1 MENNLKSYLK
11 NLALDQLLHT
21 PVGEKLGQA
30 IEMIQVVQ
38 NHFYAIL
45 EKQDELDLTSAK
57 AATIATFAILRKIAE
72 GKSPSKFEADDWK
85 DIAAVVAK
93 FAILPSDQQYSV
105 FIFSLFERY
114 IRCSTGLIKG
124 VVPSKI
130 IDTINALADELHH
143 NTELLRNGIITEVK
157 YTEDCLWIALEAM
170 VKLLASATAL
180 MGDKR
185 NTDLSQA
192 VASLAFEYGRLMLY
206 RREQEIVNQF
216 IISQYQLDEELEQ
229 KYTLFLAEL
238 NNQVEQFYLLV
249 ENAFVP
255 NFRDAFLQST
265 LLAKAAGVR
274 DEDILSCREEID
286 NFFLV

>member
-238 NNQVEQFYLLV
+238 NNQAEQFYLLV

>member
-1 MENNLKSYLK
+1 ME
-11 NLALDQLLHT
+11 T
-21 PVGEKLGQA
+21 
-30 IEMIQVVQ
+30 IQVVQ

-45 EKQDELDLTSAK
+45 EKRGEQELTGGK

-85 DIAAVVAK
+85 DIAGAVSK
-93 FAILPSDQQYSV
+93 FAILPSDQEYSV
-105 FIFSLFERY
+105 FIFTLFERY
-114 IRCSTGLIKG
+114 IRCSAELIKG

-130 IDTINALADELHH
+130 IDTINALADELH
-143 NTELLRNGIITEVK
+143 NNAELLRNGIITEVK
-157 YTEDCLWIALEAM
+157 YTEDCLWAALEAM

-185 NTDLSQA
+185 GTDFSQA
-192 VASLAFEYGRLMLY
+192 VASFAFEYGRLMLY

-216 IISQYQLDEELEQ
+216 IISQYQLDEELEH

-238 NNQVEQFYLLV
+238 NNQAEQFYLLV

-255 NFRDAFLQST
+255 NFRNAFLQSI

-286 NFFLV
+286 SFFM

>member
-238 NNQVEQFYLLV
+238 NNQAEQFYLLV

-255 NFRDAFLQST
+255 NFRDAFLQSI

>member
-11 NLALDQLLHT
+11 NLALDQLLNT

-30 IEMIQVVQ
+30 METIQVVQ

-45 EKQDELDLTSAK
+45 EKRGEQELTGGK

-85 DIAAVVAK
+85 DIAGAVSK
-93 FAILPSDQQYSV
+93 FAILPSDQEYSV
-105 FIFSLFERY
+105 FIFTLFERY
-114 IRCSTGLIKG
+114 IRCSAELIKG

-130 IDTINALADELHH
+130 IDTINALADELH
-143 NTELLRNGIITEVK
+143 NNAELLRNGIITEVK
-157 YTEDCLWIALEAM
+157 YTEDCLWAALEAM

-185 NTDLSQA
+185 ITDFSQA
-192 VASLAFEYGRLMLY
+192 VASFAFEYGRLMLY

-216 IISQYQLDEELEQ
+216 IISQYQLDEELEH

-238 NNQVEQFYLLV
+238 NNQAEQFYLLV

-255 NFRDAFLQST
+255 NFRNAFLQSI
-265 LLAKAAGVR
+265 LLAKAAGAR

-286 NFFLV
+286 SFFM

>member
-11 NLALDQLLHT
+11 NLALDQLLNT

-30 IEMIQVVQ
+30 METIQVVQ

-45 EKQDELDLTSAK
+45 EKRGEQELTGGK

-85 DIAAVVAK
+85 DIAGAVSK
-93 FAILPSDQQYSV
+93 FAILPSDQEYSV
-105 FIFSLFERY
+105 FIFTLFERY
-114 IRCSTGLIKG
+114 IRCSAELIKG

-130 IDTINALADELHH
+130 IDTINALADELH
-143 NTELLRNGIITEVK
+143 NNAELLRNGIITEVK
-157 YTEDCLWIALEAM
+157 YTEDCLWAALEAM

-185 NTDLSQA
+185 ITDFSQA
-192 VASLAFEYGRLMLY
+192 VASFAFEYGRLMLY
-206 RREQEIVNQF
+206 RREQEIVNRF
-216 IISQYQLDEELEQ
+216 IISQHQLDEELEH

-238 NNQVEQFYLLV
+238 NNQAEQFYLLV

-255 NFRDAFLQST
+255 NFRNAFLQSI

-286 NFFLV
+286 SFFM

>member
-11 NLALDQLLHT
+11 NLALDQLLNT

-30 IEMIQVVQ
+30 METIQVVQ

-45 EKQDELDLTSAK
+45 EKRGEQELTGGK

-85 DIAAVVAK
+85 DIAGAVSK
-93 FAILPSDQQYSV
+93 FAILPSDQEYSV
-105 FIFSLFERY
+105 FIFTLFERY
-114 IRCSTGLIKG
+114 IRCSAELIKG

-130 IDTINALADELHH
+130 IDTINALADELH
-143 NTELLRNGIITEVK
+143 NNAELLRNGIITEVK
-157 YTEDCLWIALEAM
+157 YTEDCLWAALEAM

-185 NTDLSQA
+185 ITDFSQA

-216 IISQYQLDEELEQ
+216 IISQYQLDEELEH

-238 NNQVEQFYLLV
+238 NNQAEQFYLLV

-255 NFRDAFLQST
+255 NFRNAFLQSI

-286 NFFLV
+286 SFFM

>member
-11 NLALDQLLHT
+11 NLALDQLLNT

-30 IEMIQVVQ
+30 METIQVVQ

-45 EKQDELDLTSAK
+45 EKRGEQELTGGK

-85 DIAAVVAK
+85 DIAGAVSK
-93 FAILPSDQQYSV
+93 YAILPSDQEYSV
-105 FIFSLFERY
+105 FIFTLFERY
-114 IRCSTGLIKG
+114 IRCSAELIKG

-130 IDTINALADELHH
+130 IDTINALADELH
-143 NTELLRNGIITEVK
+143 NNAELLRNGIITEVK
-157 YTEDCLWIALEAM
+157 YTEDCLWAALEAM

-185 NTDLSQA
+185 ITDFSQA
-192 VASLAFEYGRLMLY
+192 VASFAFEYGRLMLY

-216 IISQYQLDEELEQ
+216 IISQYQLDEELEH

-238 NNQVEQFYLLV
+238 NNQAEQFYLLV

-255 NFRDAFLQST
+255 NFRNAFLQSI

-286 NFFLV
+286 SFFM

>member
-11 NLALDQLLHT
+11 NLALDQLLNT

-30 IEMIQVVQ
+30 METIQVVQ

-45 EKQDELDLTSAK
+45 EKRGEQELTGGK
-57 AATIATFAILRKIAE
+57 AAKITTFAILRKIAE

-85 DIAAVVAK
+85 DIAGAVSK
-93 FAILPSDQQYSV
+93 FAILPSDQEYSV
-105 FIFSLFERY
+105 FIFTLFERY
-114 IRCSTGLIKG
+114 IRCSAELIKG

-130 IDTINALADELHH
+130 IDTINALADELH
-143 NTELLRNGIITEVK
+143 NNAELLRNGIITEVK
-157 YTEDCLWIALEAM
+157 YTEDCLWAALEAM

-185 NTDLSQA
+185 ITDFSQA
-192 VASLAFEYGRLMLY
+192 VASFAFEYGRLMLY

-216 IISQYQLDEELEQ
+216 IISQYQLDEELEH

-238 NNQVEQFYLLV
+238 NNQAEQFYLLV

-255 NFRDAFLQST
+255 NFRNAFLQSI

-286 NFFLV
+286 SFFM

>member
-1 MENNLKSYLK
+1 MENNLKCYLK
-11 NLALDQLLHT
+11 NLALDQLLNT
-21 PVGEKLGQA
+21 PIGEKLGQA
-30 IEMIQVVQ
+30 METIQVVQ

-45 EKQDELDLTSAK
+45 EKRGEQELTGGK

-85 DIAAVVAK
+85 DIAGAVSK
-93 FAILPSDQQYSV
+93 FAILPSDQEYSV
-105 FIFSLFERY
+105 FIFTLFERY
-114 IRCSTGLIKG
+114 IRCSAELIKG

-130 IDTINALADELHH
+130 IDTINALADELH
-143 NTELLRNGIITEVK
+143 NNAELLRNGIITEVK
-157 YTEDCLWIALEAM
+157 YTEDCLWAALEAM

-185 NTDLSQA
+185 ITDFSQA
-192 VASLAFEYGRLMLY
+192 VASFAFEYGRLMLY

-216 IISQYQLDEELEQ
+216 IISQYQLDEELEH

-238 NNQVEQFYLLV
+238 NNQAEQFYLLV

-255 NFRDAFLQST
+255 NFRNAFLQSI

-286 NFFLV
+286 SFFM

>member
-1 MENNLKSYLK
+1 
-11 NLALDQLLHT
+11 
-21 PVGEKLGQA
+21 
-30 IEMIQVVQ
+30 MIQS
-38 NHFYAIL
+38 HFYAIL

-85 DIAAVVAK
+85 DIAVVVSK
-93 FAILPSDQQYSV
+93 FAILPSDQEYSV

-114 IRCSTGLIKG
+114 IRCSTGLITG

-157 YTEDCLWIALEAM
+157 YTEDCLWITLEAM

-185 NTDLSQA
+185 ITDFSQA

-216 IISQYQLDEELEQ
+216 IISQYQLDEELEH

-238 NNQVEQFYLLV
+238 NNQAEQFYLLV

-255 NFRDAFLQST
+255 NFRDAFLQSI

>member
-11 NLALDQLLHT
+11 NLALDQLLNT

-30 IEMIQVVQ
+30 METIQVVQ

-45 EKQDELDLTSAK
+45 EKRGELELTGGK

-85 DIAAVVAK
+85 DIAGAVSK
-93 FAILPSDQQYSV
+93 FAILPSDQEYSV
-105 FIFSLFERY
+105 FIFTLFERY
-114 IRCSTGLIKG
+114 IRCSAELIKG

-130 IDTINALADELHH
+130 IDTINALADELH
-143 NTELLRNGIITEVK
+143 NNAELLRNGIITEVK
-157 YTEDCLWIALEAM
+157 YTEDCLWAALEAM

-185 NTDLSQA
+185 ITDFSQA

-216 IISQYQLDEELEQ
+216 IISQYQLDEELEH

-238 NNQVEQFYLLV
+238 NNQAEQFYLLV

-255 NFRDAFLQST
+255 NFRNAFLQSI
-265 LLAKAAGVR
+265 LLAKAAGAR

-286 NFFLV
+286 SFFM

>member
-11 NLALDQLLHT
+11 NLALDQLLNT

-30 IEMIQVVQ
+30 METIQVVQ

-45 EKQDELDLTSAK
+45 EKRGELELTGGK

-72 GKSPSKFEADDWK
+72 GKSPPKFEADDWK
-85 DIAAVVAK
+85 DIAGAVSK
-93 FAILPSDQQYSV
+93 FAILPSDQEYSV
-105 FIFSLFERY
+105 FIFTLFERY
-114 IRCSTGLIKG
+114 IRCSAELIKG

-130 IDTINALADELHH
+130 IDTINALADELH
-143 NTELLRNGIITEVK
+143 NNAELLRNGIITEVK
-157 YTEDCLWIALEAM
+157 YTEDCLWAALEAM

-185 NTDLSQA
+185 ITDFSQA
-192 VASLAFEYGRLMLY
+192 VASFAFEYGRLMLY

-216 IISQYQLDEELEQ
+216 IISQYQLDEELEH

-238 NNQVEQFYLLV
+238 NNQAEQFYLLV

-255 NFRDAFLQST
+255 NFRNAFLQSI

-286 NFFLV
+286 SFFM

>member
-11 NLALDQLLHT
+11 NLALDQLLNT

-30 IEMIQVVQ
+30 METIQVVQ

-45 EKQDELDLTSAK
+45 EKRGEQELTGGK

-85 DIAAVVAK
+85 DIAGAVSK
-93 FAILPSDQQYSV
+93 FAILPSDQEYSV
-105 FIFSLFERY
+105 FIFTLFERY
-114 IRCSTGLIKG
+114 IRCSAELIKG

-130 IDTINALADELHH
+130 IDTINALADELH
-143 NTELLRNGIITEVK
+143 NNAELLRNGIITEVK
-157 YTEDCLWIALEAM
+157 YTEDCLWAALEAM

-185 NTDLSQA
+185 ITDFSQA
-192 VASLAFEYGRLMLY
+192 VASFAFEYGRLMLY

-216 IISQYQLDEELEQ
+216 IISQHQLDEELEHQ
-229 KYTLFLAEL
+229 YTLFLAEL

-286 NFFLV
+286 SFFM

>member
-11 NLALDQLLHT
+11 NLALDQLLNT

-30 IEMIQVVQ
+30 METIQVVQ

-45 EKQDELDLTSAK
+45 EKRGEQELTGGK

-85 DIAAVVAK
+85 DIAGAVSK
-93 FAILPSDQQYSV
+93 FAILPSDQEYSV
-105 FIFSLFERY
+105 FIFTLFERY
-114 IRCSTGLIKG
+114 IRCSAELIKG

-130 IDTINALADELHH
+130 IDTINALADELH
-143 NTELLRNGIITEVK
+143 NNAELLRNGIITEVK
-157 YTEDCLWIALEAM
+157 YTEDCLWAALEAM

-185 NTDLSQA
+185 ITDFSQA
-192 VASLAFEYGRLMLY
+192 VASFAFEYGRLMLY

-216 IISQYQLDEELEQ
+216 IISQYQLDEELEH

-238 NNQVEQFYLLV
+238 NNQAEQFYLLV

-255 NFRDAFLQST
+255 NFRNAFLQSI

-286 NFFLV
+286 SFFM

>member
-11 NLALDQLLHT
+11 NLALDQLLNT

-45 EKQDELDLTSAK
+45 EKRGELELTGGK

-85 DIAAVVAK
+85 DIAGAVSK
-93 FAILPSDQQYSV
+93 FAILPSDQEYSV
-105 FIFSLFERY
+105 FIFTLFERY
-114 IRCSTGLIKG
+114 IRCSAELIKG

-130 IDTINALADELHH
+130 IDTINALADELH
-143 NTELLRNGIITEVK
+143 NNAELLRNGIITEVK
-157 YTEDCLWIALEAM
+157 YTEDCLWAALEAM

-185 NTDLSQA
+185 ITDFSQA
-192 VASLAFEYGRLMLY
+192 VASFAFEYGRLMLY

-216 IISQYQLDEELEQ
+216 IISQYQLDEELEH

-238 NNQVEQFYLLV
+238 NNQAEQFYLLV

-255 NFRDAFLQST
+255 NFRNAFLQSI
-265 LLAKAAGVR
+265 LLAKAVGVR

-286 NFFLV
+286 SFFM

>member
-1 MENNLKSYLK
+1 MENNLKCYLK
-11 NLALDQLLHT
+11 NLALAQLLNT
-21 PVGEKLGQA
+21 PIGEKLGQA

-45 EKQDELDLTSAK
+45 EKQDELELTGAK
-57 AATIATFAILRKIAE
+57 AATIAAFAVLRKIAE

-85 DIAAVVAK
+85 DIAGAVSK
-93 FAILPSDQQYSV
+93 FAILQSDQEYSV

-114 IRCSTGLIKG
+114 IRCSTGLITG

-130 IDTINALADELHH
+130 VDTINALADELHH
-143 NTELLRNGIITEVK
+143 NAELLQEGIITEVK
-157 YTEDCLWIALEAM
+157 YTEDCLWVALEAM
-170 VKLLASATAL
+170 VKLLASAAVL
-180 MGDKR
+180 LGDKR
-185 NTDLSQA
+185 ITDFSQA

-206 RREQEIVNQF
+206 RREQEIANQF
-216 IISQYQLDEELEQ
+216 IISQHQLDEELEHQ
-229 KYTLFLAEL
+229 YTLFLAEL

-286 NFFLV
+286 HFFLV

>member
-11 NLALDQLLHT
+11 NLALDQLLNT

-30 IEMIQVVQ
+30 METIQVVQ

-45 EKQDELDLTSAK
+45 EKRGELELTGGK

-72 GKSPSKFEADDWK
+72 GKSPSKFEADNWK
-85 DIAAVVAK
+85 DIAGAVSK
-93 FAILPSDQQYSV
+93 FAILPSDQEYSV
-105 FIFSLFERY
+105 FIFTLFERY
-114 IRCSTGLIKG
+114 IRCSAELIKG

-130 IDTINALADELHH
+130 IDTINALADELH
-143 NTELLRNGIITEVK
+143 NNAELLRNGIITEVK
-157 YTEDCLWIALEAM
+157 YTEDCLWAALEAM

-185 NTDLSQA
+185 ITDFSQA
-192 VASLAFEYGRLMLY
+192 VASFAFEYGRLMLY

-216 IISQYQLDEELEQ
+216 IISQHQLDEELEHQ
-229 KYTLFLAEL
+229 YTLFLAEL

-286 NFFLV
+286 SFFM